1 MFNPFKLKLHWQ
13 ILLALVLSIAISA
26 LFISFDAQRS
36 TTAIH
41 LNDACDFVGNMFLNA
56 LKMIVVPLIV
66 SSIITGLLGI
76 GSGSNFGRM
85 GLKTVIYYLVTGLLA
100 TSMGLLVVNVFEPG
114 KVSEITAQKILQQ
127 APDSNTIFENVEGSS
142 GSDFAEIFVRMI
154 PSNVFAA
161 AEDNGQLLGV
171 IFFSILFGFFI
182 TKLPDHLKE
191 FQGKLWQSIMDI
203 MTLMADLIIRF
214 APIGVF
220 ALATPKIM
228 GIGVDLFVPVAKF
241 FFCVL
246 LGLGLHFFVTLGAL
260 LAFVARVNPIDH
272 YKTMA
277 PALLTAFSTAS
288 SVSTLPVTIECV
300 EKGCGVSNRIASF
313 MLPLGSTVNM
323 DGTALYEC
331 MVVIFIAQFYAMT
344 DPTFHMSLGTQFSV
358 AILAQLTSIGVAGI
372 PSASLVAIAV
382 ILGVVGLP
390 LEYISIVLVVDRLLD
405 MCRTSV
411 NIFSDSV
418 GAVVVSR
425 LEGEALQ
432 PHRNNF

>member
-1 MFNPFKLKLHWQ
+1 MFNPLKLKLHWQ
-13 ILLALVLSIAISA
+13 ILLSLGLSIIISTI
-26 LFISFDAQRS
+26 FILLDAQDS
-36 TTAIH
+36 AVAGTF
-41 LNDACDFVGNMFLNA
+41 NDTCNFVGKMFLNA
-56 LKMIVVPLIV
+56 LKMIVVPLITA
-66 SSIITGLLGI
+66 SIITGLLGI

-85 GLKTVIYYLVTGLLA
+85 GLKTISYYLITGLMA
-100 TSMGLLVVNVFEPG
+100 TCMGLLIVNLFEPG
-114 KVSEITAQKILQQ
+114 NVSEETAQKILRQ
-127 APDSNTIFENVEGSS
+127 APDSEVIFEKVESKGA
-142 GSDFAEIFVRMI
+142 SDFLEIFVRMI
-154 PSNVFAA
+154 PSNIFAA
-161 AEDNGQLLGV
+161 AEDNGQLLGI
-171 IFFSILFGFFI
+171 IFFSILFGYFV
-182 TKLPDHLKE
+182 TKLPDDLRE
-191 FQGKLWQSIMDI
+191 SQNKLWYSILEV
-203 MTLMADLIIRF
+203 MTMIADLIIRF

-228 GIGVDLFVPVAKF
+228 GIGYDLFFPVAKF

-246 LGLGLHFFVTLGAL
+246 LGLGMHFFVTLGCL
-260 LAFVARVNPIDH
+260 LVFVARVNPFDH
-272 YKTMA
+272 YRTMA

-300 EKGCGVSNRIASF
+300 EKGCGVSNRIGSF
-313 MLPLGSTVNM
+313 MLPLGATVNM

-331 MVVIFIAQFYAMT
+331 MVVIFIGQFYAMT

-390 LEYISIVLVVDRLLD
+390 LEYISIVLVVDRILD

-411 NIFSDSV
+411 NVFSDSV

-425 LEGEALQ
+425 LEGETLQ
-432 PHRNNF
+432 PHRAHY